1 MKRLT
6 LYVASTVLY
15 TSFIMILALTAI
27 FFLFTYIAQAGD
39 IGKGN
44 FTALAAFLYVLY
56 EVPAN
61 IYLIMPVCALLG
73 GLMGLGLLANNSELI
88 VMRASGQS
96 ITQIAKGVLL
106 AGFGLAFLTF
116 LTGAYIAPY
125 FQKKATINK
134 TLATGGNEA
143 LVLYDTQT
151 LWIREGNAF
160 IHVGQNGTSGKL
172 NDITKYTINSNQLTA
187 IDHAENANFKN
198 DQWQVNNVTSTQI
211 GKDSSIVYHDKKQYW
226 HNLLPPLLLK
236 IITSNTE
243 YLNLNELVDYIKLNK
258 EGQQSANRIWLK
270 FWQIFFQPLSLIIL
284 MLIAVPFSLGSMRS
298 SALGYKFIIG
308 MLFGFSFYIIN
319 QTFGPFSLVYN
330 LSAFWGAAIPS
341 IIFVVILG
349 FLFWKMRE

>member
-1 MKRLT
+1 
-6 LYVASTVLY
+6 
-15 TSFIMILALTAI
+15 
-27 FFLFTYIAQAGD
+27 
-39 IGKGN
+39 
-44 FTALAAFLYVLY
+44 
-56 EVPAN
+56 
-61 IYLIMPVCALLG
+61 
-73 GLMGLGLLANNSELI
+73 MGLGLLANNSELI

>member
-27 FFLFTYIAQAGD
+27 FLLFTYIAQAGD
-39 IGKGN
+39 IGKGKY
-44 FTALAAFLYVLY
+44 TALIAFLYVVY
-56 EVPAN
+56 QAPAN

-96 ITQIAKGVLL
+96 ISQIAKGVLL
-106 AGFGLAFLTF
+106 AAFCLALITF

-125 FQKKATINK
+125 FQKQATINK

-151 LWIREGNAF
+151 LWVREGNAF
-160 IHVGQNGTSGKL
+160 IHVGKNDTDGKL
-172 NDITKYTINSNQLTA
+172 SNVTKYTVDNNQLTA
-187 IDHAENANFKN
+187 IDHGDSATFENK
-198 DQWQVNNVTSTQI
+198 QWQVNNVVSTQI
-211 GKDSSIVYHDKKQYW
+211 GKDNSVVYKDAKQYW
-226 HNLLPPLLLK
+226 NNLLPPSLLK
-236 IITSNTE
+236 IITSNTD
-243 YLNLNELVDYIKLNK
+243 YLNLSELIDYIKVNK
-258 EGQQSANRIWLK
+258 EGQQNANRIWLK
-270 FWQIFFQPLSLIIL
+270 FWQTFFQPLSLIIL

-330 LSAFWGAAIPS
+330 LPGFFGAAIPNV
-341 IIFVVILG
+341 IFTFILG

>member
-27 FFLFTYIAQAGD
+27 FFLFTYMAQAGD
-39 IGKGN
+39 IGKGK

-61 IYLIMPVCALLG
+61 MYLIMPVCALLG

-96 ITQIAKGVLL
+96 ITQISKGVLL
-106 AGFGLAFLTF
+106 AAFGLALLTF

-125 FQKKATINK
+125 FQKKAIVNK

-143 LVLYDTQT
+143 LVLYARQT

-160 IHVGQNGTSGKL
+160 IHVGKNNLDGKL
-172 NDITKYTINSNQLTA
+172 NNITKYVIDNNQLTL
-187 IDHAENANFKN
+187 IDHADNALFTNQ
-198 DQWQVNNVTSTQI
+198 QWQVNNISSTQVS
-211 GKDSSIVYHDKKQYW
+211 KDSSIVSHDKQQYW
-226 HNLLPPLLLK
+226 NNLLPPFLLK
-236 IITSNTE
+236 IITSNTV
-243 YLNLNELVDYIKLNK
+243 YLNLSELINYIKFNK
-258 EGQQSANRIWLK
+258 EGQQSVNRIWLK
-270 FWQIFFQPLSLIIL
+270 FWQTCFQPISLIIL
-284 MLIAVPFSLGSMRS
+284 MLIAVPFSLGLMRS

-308 MLFGFSFYIIN
+308 MLFGFSFYIVN
-319 QTFGPFSLVYN
+319 QTLGPFSLVYN
-330 LSAFWGAAIPS
+330 LSGFWGAAIPS
-341 IIFVVILG
+341 IIFLIILS
-349 FLFWKMRE
+349 FLFWKIRE